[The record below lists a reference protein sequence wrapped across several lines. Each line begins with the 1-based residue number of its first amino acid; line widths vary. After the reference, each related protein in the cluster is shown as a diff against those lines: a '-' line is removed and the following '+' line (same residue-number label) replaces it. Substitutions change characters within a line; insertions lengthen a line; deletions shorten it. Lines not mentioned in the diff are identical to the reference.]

1 MISLSIGKTKSVKRV
16 DCDVLIVGGG
26 FAGCGAAY
34 EAGYWGRDLRIVIV
48 EKANIERS
56 GAVAHGLSAINCYMG
71 MRWNENMPE
80 DFVRYARG
88 DLMGLVREDL
98 LYDIAR
104 HVDATVHMFEEWGLP
119 MMYNRE
125 NGHYQREGRWQIMI
139 HGESYKPII
148 AEAAQKSVDEVYNRV
163 MITHLLTDMRNPRRI
178 AGAVGLDVREG
189 TFYVFRAKAVI
200 VCAAGA
206 SHIYR
211 PRSVGEGAGRT
222 WYPPWNNGSAYALLM
237 QVGADMI
244 QMENRIVVTRFKD
257 GYGPVGAWFLM
268 LKSVATNAYGEEYE
282 KAHIDNLRTYVGT
295 KYADAKP
302 MPTCLRNHL
311 MLEEIKAGKG
321 PIYIHTERSLD
332 TREKE
337 ELGWEDF
344 LDMTIGQAVMWA
356 SQNIDPKV
364 DPSELTMSEPYVMG
378 SHAVCAGA
386 WVSGPEDMA
395 PSDYNW
401 GYNRMTTVEG
411 LFGAG
416 DTVGGSAHKFS
427 SGSFTEGRLAAKA
440 AVRFL
445 RDHADYKPQID
456 SSRIEALREEL
467 YKPLENYEVGKHVIV
482 KGSVSPFFI
491 TPKQGLQRLEKIMD
505 EYCGGVGSYYSTNE
519 KLLNKGL
526 NLLLMLKEDMK
537 SIGAEDLHQLQRT
550 WELNHRIWVAEA
562 VIRHTL
568 HRKETRWPGY
578 YYRADYPHVDDE
590 NWHVFV
596 ASHYDPSTR
605 QWEMS
610 TKPVHHIVP

>member
-1 MISLSIGKTKSVKRV
+1 MSLRKTDSVKRI
-16 DCDVLIVGGG
+16 DCDILIVGGG

-34 EAGYWGRDLRIVIV
+34 EAGYWGRNLKIVIA
-48 EKANIERS
+48 EKAHIERS

-71 MRWNENMPE
+71 MRWGENMPE

-98 LYDIAR
+98 LYDVAR

-119 MMYNRE
+119 MMYNKE
-125 NGHYQREGRWQIMI
+125 TGHYQREGKWQIMI

-148 AEAAQKSVDEVYNRV
+148 AEAAEKSVDEVYNRV
-163 MITHLLTDMRNPRRI
+163 MITHLLTDSHNPNRI
-178 AGAVGLDVREG
+178 AGAIGLDVRDG
-189 TFYVFRAKAVI
+189 TFCIFKAKAVI
-200 VCAAGA
+200 VGAAGA

-211 PRSVGEGAGRT
+211 PRSIGEGAGRT

-237 QVGADMI
+237 QAGAEMI

-332 TREKE
+332 TKEKE

-356 SQNIDPKV
+356 SQNIDPKE

-395 PSDYNW
+395 PADYNW

-440 AVRFL
+440 AVRYIAE
-445 RDHADYKPQID
+445 HPDYRPEFNTAAVE
-456 SSRIEALREEL
+456 RIREDV
-467 YKPLENYEVGKHVIV
+467 YRPLENYEVGKHVIV

-491 TPKQGLQRLEKIMD
+491 TPKHGLQRLEKIMD

-526 NLLLMLKEDMK
+526 HLLQMLKEDTNR
-537 SIGAEDLHQLQRT
+537 IGAEDIHQLQRA

-562 VIRHTL
+562 VVRHTL
-568 HRKETRWPGY
+568 FRKETRWPGY
-578 YYRADYPHVDDE
+578 YYRADYPHVDDQ

-596 ASHYDPSTR
+596 GSRYDPSTG
-605 QWEMS
+605 QWEMKS
-610 TKPVHHIVP
+610 KPVHHIVP

>member
-1 MISLSIGKTKSVKRV
+1 MLLSLRKTNSVKHV
-16 DCDVLIVGGG
+16 DCDILIVGGG

-34 EAGYWGRDLRIVIV
+34 EAGYWGRGLKIVIA

-71 MRWNENMPE
+71 MRWGENRPE

-98 LYDIAR
+98 LFDVAR

-119 MMYNRE
+119 MMYNKE
-125 NGHYQREGRWQIMI
+125 TGHYQREGKWQIMI

-148 AEAAQKSVDEVYNRV
+148 AEAAQKSVDAVYNRV
-163 MITHLLTDMRNPRRI
+163 MITHLLTDAQNAKRI
-178 AGAVGLDVREG
+178 AGAIGLDVRDG
-189 TFYVFRAKAVI
+189 TLYVFRAKAVI
-200 VCAAGA
+200 VGAAGA

-211 PRSVGEGAGRT
+211 PRSIGEGAGRT

-237 QVGADMI
+237 QAGAEMI

-282 KAHIDNLRTYVGT
+282 KAHIDSLRSYVGS

-356 SQNIDPKV
+356 SQNIDPKE

-386 WVSGPEDMA
+386 WVIGPEDFA
-395 PSDYNW
+395 PPDYNW

-440 AVRFL
+440 AVRYV
-445 RDHADYKPQID
+445 REHADFKPELNAA
-456 SSRIEALREEL
+456 SVERIREEV
-467 YKPLENYEVGKHVIV
+467 YRPLENYEVGSHVIV

-505 EYCGGVGSYYSTNE
+505 EYCGGVSSYYSTNE

-526 NLLLMLKEDMK
+526 HLLQMLKEDANH
-537 SIGAEDLHQLQRT
+537 IGAEDLHQLQRT

-562 VIRHTL
+562 VVRHTL
-568 HRKETRWPGY
+568 FRKETRWPGY
-578 YYRADYPHVDDE
+578 YYRADFPHVDDE
-590 NWHVFV
+590 QWHVFV
-596 ASHYDPSTR
+596 NSRYDPATG
-605 QWEMS
+605 QWELKS
-610 TKPVHHIVP
+610 SPVHHIVP